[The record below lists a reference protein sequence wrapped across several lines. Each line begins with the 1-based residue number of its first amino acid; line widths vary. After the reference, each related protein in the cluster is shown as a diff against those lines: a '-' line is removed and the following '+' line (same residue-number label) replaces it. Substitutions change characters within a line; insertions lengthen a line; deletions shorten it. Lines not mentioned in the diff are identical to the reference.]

1 MATFDYSLN
10 LAIVFTRKNKNNLRG
25 LKIDMSMIYK
35 GIAFLFIL
43 ILPSLSYSQ
52 CAMCRAVV
60 EQGGEEVAEGINSG
74 IVYLMAFPYIL
85 VATAFYLFY
94 RNWKKSNAK

>member
-1 MATFDYSLN
+1 MANFHYSLN
-10 LAIVFTRKNKNNLRG
+10 LAIVFTRKNKRDLRG
-25 LKIDMSMIYK
+25 LKIDISMIYK
-35 GIAFLFIL
+35 SLVFLFIM
-43 ILPSLSYSQ
+43 ILPSLSYGQ

-60 EQGGEEVAEGINSG
+60 EQGGEEVSEGINSG

-94 RNWKKSNAK
+94 RNWKKSNIQ